1 MPLPACRNN
10 LYREDAYASS
20 RHGSEGRALRRGRQS
35 PHCRSAFSGFYHRMS
50 ILREGVLMNLRSV
63 LCVVLAVTGMMLSP
77 LSSDAKTVFRL
88 ANTGGPN
95 DDYTYGCEQFA
106 KNLNEI
112 SKGEFEVRVMNNGV
126 LGNDRVTT
134 EMAQQGSLDFSL
146 IGQSQL
152 NLFIKPLLA
161 MDLPYMVAFEKNRQF
176 LEAFDPYTGPL
187 YKYVDGEAQK
197 AGLKLVMTLDTPFR
211 SYAFT
216 PRSGVENLSSVRGV
230 KVRVTMSPIEKAFVN
245 ALAMNPCAVGWTEVY
260 TALQQGTVDGEIIN
274 FGTFASFNRA
284 EIEDRFLVT
293 RHNMAKIFVV
303 MNKAKY
309 DALTPEQQKMILD
322 AGRKSQMEEWD
333 MSQEFERK
341 GEEYCKQHKIKLIEL
356 TDAEK
361 AEIKKNLQP
370 LYDEYTKN
378 IDPAFIKLIQ
388 DVQK

>member
-112 SKGEFEVRVMNNGV
+112 SN
-126 LGNDRVTT
+126 
-134 EMAQQGSLDFSL
+134 
-146 IGQSQL
+146 
-152 NLFIKPLLA
+152 
-161 MDLPYMVAFEKNRQF
+161 MVAFEKNRQF

-341 GEEYCKQHKIKLIEL
+341 GEEYCKQHNIKLIEL

-361 AEIKKNLQP
+361 AEIVKNLQP

>member
-1 MPLPACRNN
+1 
-10 LYREDAYASS
+10 
-20 RHGSEGRALRRGRQS
+20 
-35 PHCRSAFSGFYHRMS
+35 
-50 ILREGVLMNLRSV
+50 MNLRSV
-63 LCVVLAVTGMMLSP
+63 LCVVLAVTGMMLAP

-95 DDYTYGCEQFA
+95 DDYTFGCNQFA
-106 KNLNEI
+106 KNLEEI
-112 SKGEFEVRVMNNGV
+112 SKGEFEVRVMSNGV

-161 MDLPYMVAFEKNRQF
+161 MDLPYMVEFSKNEQF
-176 LEAFDPYTGPL
+176 LKAFDHYDGVL
-187 YKYVDGEAQK
+187 YKYVDGQAQK
-197 AGLKLVMTLDTPFR
+197 VGLKLIMTLDTPFR

-216 PRSGVENLSSVRGV
+216 PRSGVENLATARGV
-230 KVRVTMSPIEKAFVN
+230 KARVTMSPIEKEFVN
-245 ALAMNPCAVGWTEVY
+245 ALAMNPCPVGWTEVY
-260 TALQQGTVDGEIIN
+260 TSLQQGTVDGEIIN

-284 EIEDRFLVT
+284 ELEDRFLLT

-303 MNKAKY
+303 MNKARF

-322 AGRKSQMEEWD
+322 AGRKSQMEEWT
-333 MSQEFERK
+333 MSQDFEAK
-341 GEEYCKQHKIKLIEL
+341 GLEYCKQHKIKLIEL

-370 LYDEYTKN
+370 LYDEYLPQ
-378 IDPAFIKLIQ
+378 IDPEFIKLIQ

>member
-1 MPLPACRNN
+1 MM
-10 LYREDAYASS
+10 
-20 RHGSEGRALRRGRQS
+20 LR
-35 PHCRSAFSGFYHRMS
+35 S
-50 ILREGVLMNLRSV
+50 ILRTALVLAATGVLFLP
-63 LCVVLAVTGMMLSP
+63 AAIE
-77 LSSDAKTVFRL
+77 AKTVFRL

-106 KNLNEI
+106 KNLSEI

-134 EMAQQGSLDFSL
+134 EMVQQGSLDFGL
-146 IGQSQL
+146 VGQSQL
-152 NLFIKPLLA
+152 NLFIKALLA
-161 MDLPYMVAFEKNRQF
+161 LDLPYMVEFAKNRQF

-197 AGLKLVMTLDTPFR
+197 VGLKLIMTLDTPFR

-216 PRSGVENLSSVRGV
+216 SRSGVENLASVRGV

-245 ALAMNPCAVGWTEVY
+245 VLAMNPCPVGWTEVY

-293 RHNMAKIFVV
+293 RHNMAKIFVL
-303 MNKAKY
+303 MNKARF
-309 DALTPEQQKMILD
+309 DTLSPEQQKMIID

-333 MSQEFERK
+333 MSQEFERR
-341 GEEYCKQHKIKLIEL
+341 GEEYCKQHNIRLVQLSNAELAKIR
-356 TDAEK
+356 
-361 AEIKKNLQP
+361 KNLQP
-370 LYDEYTKN
+370 LYDEYTRD
-378 IDPAFIKLIQ
+378 IDPAFIRLIQ